1 VTLAS
6 VDFAS
11 PVLSLDHSE
20 HNMSSAMPTINFG
33 DSKNHLGD
41 EKDVKNAYEDEH
53 VEAASAGD
61 RKGTILSADFGQY
74 INDAAEAVDGQKNQ
88 SVIAALKQYR
98 RGVLYS
104 IIFST

>member
-1 VTLAS
+1 MSSTVPTVDFQDGNKHLAS
-6 VDFAS
+6 
-11 PVLSLDHSE
+11 
-20 HNMSSAMPTINFG
+20 
-33 DSKNHLGD
+33 
-41 EKDVKNAYEDEH
+41 EKDVKNAYDEEH

-88 SVIAALKQYR
+88 AVMAALKQYR
-98 RGVLYS
+98 RGVIYS